1 MHPPEPAKPLHNAQ
15 MCGSFYFYTSQ
26 STSKAVG
33 KMNKDFIS
41 VEESKDQLIG
51 KIGNPERDAYE
62 VKLKLSTIGAIAKQL
77 RKQQNLTQEKLG
89 SMASVPKVQIS
100 RIENGHDIS
109 LPTMSRIFQA
119 LGVTSATLDLG
130 ETLGIVTLW

>member
-1 MHPPEPAKPLHNAQ
+1 
-15 MCGSFYFYTSQ
+15 
-26 STSKAVG
+26 
-33 KMNKDFIS
+33 MNKDFIS
-41 VEESKDQLIG
+41 AEETKNQLIG
-51 KIGNPERDAYE
+51 KIVTPERDAYE
-62 VKLKLSTIGAIAKQL
+62 EKSKLCAIGAIAKQL

-89 SMASVPKVQIS
+89 SMASVPKAQIS

-130 ETLGIVTLW
+130 ETLGKVTLW

>member
-1 MHPPEPAKPLHNAQ
+1 
-15 MCGSFYFYTSQ
+15 
-26 STSKAVG
+26 
-33 KMNKDFIS
+33 MNKDFIS

-51 KIGNPERDAYE
+51 KIGTLERDAYE
-62 VKLKLSTIGAIAKQL
+62 EKSKLCTIGAIAKQL
-77 RKQQNLTQEKLG
+77 RKQQNLTQKKLG
-89 SMASVPKVQIS
+89 SMASVPKAQIS

>member
-1 MHPPEPAKPLHNAQ
+1 
-15 MCGSFYFYTSQ
+15 
-26 STSKAVG
+26 
-33 KMNKDFIS
+33 MNKDFIS

-51 KIGNPERDAYE
+51 RIGTPERDAYE
-62 VKLKLSTIGAIAKQL
+62 EKSKICAIGAIAKQL

-89 SMASVPKVQIS
+89 SMASVPKAQIS

-109 LPTMSRIFQA
+109 LPTMSRIFQT

>member
-1 MHPPEPAKPLHNAQ
+1 
-15 MCGSFYFYTSQ
+15 
-26 STSKAVG
+26 
-33 KMNKDFIS
+33 MNKDFIS

-51 KIGNPERDAYE
+51 KIGNPELDAYE

-89 SMASVPKVQIS
+89 SMASVPKAQIS